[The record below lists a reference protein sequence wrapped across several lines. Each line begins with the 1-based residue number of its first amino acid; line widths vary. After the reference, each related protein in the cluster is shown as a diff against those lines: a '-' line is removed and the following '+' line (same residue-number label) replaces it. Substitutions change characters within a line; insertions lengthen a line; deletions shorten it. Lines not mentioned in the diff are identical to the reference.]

1 MSINNN
7 FLDVTPPT
15 ITYSNEVYGKIEFV
29 TQYVYS
35 AKGEKPRAFNDQ
47 NDDITHRSIEVAI
60 SLTTIDAM
68 GLTRP
73 VIERNH
79 LTWARAW
86 KDVVWKSMQDLGYD
100 SVQDLHGKYL
110 KAEMTPTGRTY
121 TNKTTGKE
129 VNETTLKFVK
139 VYESEAA
146 CIRDY
151 EDAAGVS
158 HEASNAADDAATT
171 VAKALIATA
180 NGDLKKLAINLKAAG
195 SPYTVD
201 SEFIVNL
208 LKETAVAA

>member
-1 MSINNN
+1 MATNDPFDTGYDLPKYENK
-7 FLDVTPPT
+7 
-15 ITYSNEVYGKIEFV
+15 YYGKCEVVPRFV
-29 TQYVYS
+29 VWE
-35 AKGEKPRAFNDQ
+35 KGEPPRDFLPTDMEGDKQTEFAF
-47 NDDITHRSIEVAI
+47 SV
-60 SLTTIDAM
+60 TTIDAQ

-73 VIERNH
+73 VMERKVYSRSPAWNKITYPSIEEIGTTLRELNGSYV
-79 LTWARAW
+79 LSEL
-86 KDVVWKSMQDLGYD
+86 V
-100 SVQDLHGKYL
+100 
-110 KAEMTPTGRTY
+110 PTGRKY

-139 VYESEAA
+139 VYESESA

-151 EDAAGVS
+151 EDAAGMS
-158 HEASNAADDAATT
+158 HEASSAADDAATT

>member
-1 MSINNN
+1 MSINDPM
-7 FLDVTPPT
+7 LDTVAPAMQ
-15 ITYSNEVYGKIEFV
+15 YSDDLYGKVEFQAKYMY
-29 TQYVYS
+29 T
-35 AKGEKPRAFNDQ
+35 AKGEKPREFDEQ
-47 NDDITHRSIEVAI
+47 NDDPRHRSTEFSI

-73 VIERNH
+73 VEERRH
-79 LTWARAW
+79 LNWTPAW
-86 KDVVWKSMQDLGYD
+86 RDVVWKSVTELGYD
-100 SVQDLHGKYL
+100 LLRDLNGKFV
-110 KAEMTPTGRTY
+110 KAERTPTGRTY

-158 HEASNAADDAATT
+158 HEASSAADDAATT